1 MSRKKEETLVILM
14 EECSEVIKEAS
25 KILRFGG
32 DTDKLCEE
40 LGDILCM
47 VELTAKNLDIPYE
60 DIEDG
65 YYHKY
70 NKLYEWSNIT

>member
-1 MSRKKEETLVILM
+1 MSGKREETLVILM

-32 DTDKLCEE
+32 DTDKLW
-40 LGDILCM
+40 